1 MAKTLRLGDKDYD
14 VSVLSEEGRRTL
26 ALYQHATTQLQEA
39 ENRMALLTKA
49 RNAYIADLKNEIIE
63 GRTGVDLGALFDG
76 KRPPITRVV

>member
-1 MAKTLRLGDKDYD
+1 MERRKRYVMAKALRAGEKDYD

-63 GRTGVDLGALFDG
+63 GRTGVDLGALFDD
-76 KRPPITRVV
+76 

>member
-26 ALYQHATTQLQEA
+26 ALYQHATKQLQEA

-49 RNAYIADLKNEIIE
+49 RNAYIADLKTEIIE
-63 GRTGVDLGALFDG
+63 GRTGVDLGALFDD
-76 KRPPITRVV
+76 

>member
-14 VSVLSEEGRRTL
+14 VSVLSDEGRRTL
-26 ALYQHATTQLQEA
+26 ALYQYATTQLQEA

-63 GRTGVDLGALFDG
+63 GRTGVDLGALFDD
-76 KRPPITRVV
+76 

>member
-26 ALYQHATTQLQEA
+26 ALYQYATTQMQEA

-49 RNAYIADLKNEIIE
+49 RNAYIADLKTEIIE
-63 GRTGVDLGALFDG
+63 GRTGVDLGALFDD
-76 KRPPITRVV
+76 

>member
-26 ALYQHATTQLQEA
+26 ALYQYATTQLQEA

-49 RNAYIADLKNEIIE
+49 RNAYIADLKTEIIE
-63 GRTGVDLGALFDG
+63 GRTGVDLGALFDD
-76 KRPPITRVV
+76 

>member
-26 ALYQHATTQLQEA
+26 ALYQYATTQLQEA

-63 GRTGVDLGALFDG
+63 GRTGVDLGALFDD
-76 KRPPITRVV
+76 